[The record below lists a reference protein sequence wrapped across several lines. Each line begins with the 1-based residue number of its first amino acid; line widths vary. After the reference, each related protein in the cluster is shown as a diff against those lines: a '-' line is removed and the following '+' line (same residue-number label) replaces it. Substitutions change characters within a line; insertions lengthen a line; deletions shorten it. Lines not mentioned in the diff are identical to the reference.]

1 MPPPIPGFEARLIVD
16 RNPTLK
22 AMEIYHC
29 AIKTMAFLAVI
40 PWSSRLPSSHMD
52 GPNSE
57 VELII
62 APWPDTSSRLLLVQH
77 GVVGLYQA
85 GYALAKIPVPAK
97 GLLPRL
103 YSGLFLQ
110 NKQLGYLKFVPMSQL
125 PESQVNS
132 TSSLAN
138 TGNSTSALQF
148 RFDDGP
154 WSVKDKSG
162 TIVDPLDSSYRYN
175 YQLGNVRVNIQDS
188 FSAFLEA
195 MATAASHDFDEADAV
210 INAVS
215 VSGDVALNLHGSSYL
230 HSLPFPWGAVPRV
243 LSLLWTYVIE
253 EGGHFVEMDFELVAD
268 GEIFGKGFMM
278 NVNPA
283 RTHLTSS

>member
-1 MPPPIPGFEARLIVD
+1 MPPPIPGFEARLTVD
-16 RNPTLK
+16 RNPILN

-29 AIKTMAFLAVI
+29 AIKTMAFLAVV
-40 PWSSRLPSSHMD
+40 PWSSHLPSSHMD
-52 GPNSE
+52 GPDSK

-62 APWPDTSSRLLLVQH
+62 APWPDSSSRRLLVQH

-85 GYALAKIPVPAK
+85 GYALAKIPVPAN

-110 NKQLGYLKFVPMSQL
+110 NKQIGYLKFVPMSQL
-125 PESQVNS
+125 PESEVNS
-132 TSSLAN
+132 TSSRKN

-154 WSVKDKSG
+154 WSIKDQSG

-175 YQLGNVRVNIQDS
+175 YQLGNVRVDIQES
-188 FSAFLEA
+188 FSVFLEA
-195 MATAASHDFDEADAV
+195 MATAASHDFDETDAV

-215 VSGDVALNLHGSSYL
+215 VSGDIALNLHGSSPS

-243 LSLLWTYVIE
+243 LNLLWTNVIE
-253 EGGHFVEMDFELVAD
+253 EGGHFVEMDFQLVSD
-268 GEIFGKGFMM
+268 GETFGEGFMM
-278 NVNPA
+278 NTHPA
-283 RTHLTSS
+283 RASLTSS